1 MTRTLTEKLLF
12 EEENYPM
19 KRVFSLLLTLVIA
32 LGVIITP
39 TAAGDI
45 SVDETVDIIV
55 LTDGSASALAA
66 HIQGLG
72 GEVRFQ
78 YQNVP
83 GVAATILVDT
93 LGEIANF
100 PGVNLVEKDGEVTL
114 DFDPVDK
121 PMSFAVEGD
130 AVALENFSIKDIS
143 PEELPIMQ

>member
-93 LGEIANF
+93 LG
-100 PGVNLVEKDGEVTL
+100 
-114 DFDPVDK
+114 
-121 PMSFAVEGD
+121 
-130 AVALENFSIKDIS
+130 
-143 PEELPIMQ
+143 